1 MSNKSTGTVVVT
13 TATTTQQ
20 PQQQVVETAKNPF
33 IPFFP
38 NFNFNFKLPP
48 FFFPPK
54 RHHHHHQGEEKGKAP
69 SVATFPKTEQSAVVV
84 PAPLQAQPDSQ
95 VLSAKTSDPF
105 KLYQIYA
112 VGAFLVSSWIWARWN
127 ERKARG
133 RSPNDEDANDGA
145 ARCYRSIIVRY

>member
-1 MSNKSTGTVVVT
+1 MSNKSTGTMVV
-13 TATTTQQ
+13 TTTQQ
-20 PQQQVVETAKNPF
+20 PQQEVVETPKKPF

-54 RHHHHHQGEEKGKAP
+54 RHHEHRHHQVEEEGKAP
-69 SVATFPKTEQSAVVV
+69 NVVTFPKTEQSAVVV

-95 VLSAKTSDPF
+95 GLSAKTSDPF

-133 RSPNDEDANDGA
+133 RSPNDEDDGTG
-145 ARCYRSIIVRY
+145 SQENE